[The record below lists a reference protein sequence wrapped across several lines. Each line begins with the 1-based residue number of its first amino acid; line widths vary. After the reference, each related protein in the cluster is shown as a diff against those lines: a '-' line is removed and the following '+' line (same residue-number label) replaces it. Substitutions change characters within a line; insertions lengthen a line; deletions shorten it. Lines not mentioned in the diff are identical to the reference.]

1 MSKYILYM
9 KHKEKTQKFP
19 VVLTIIYALIYWSIM
34 ALAATGQVNL
44 GVLILFAG
52 LVTITISPNSPLKK
66 LPPFLWT
73 FMTIVSF
80 LAAIYLAGYDF
91 LLSLL
96 LLFFYLILNK
106 ISNPM
111 QPRDEMQTLAL
122 CFFLCV
128 SSTVIT
134 DSLIFALFLTGY
146 LFLFTVGMLTVTI
159 KAEQEETLRASS
171 VYVPG
176 FPQPIPPRLDTSF
189 FGLNYLSK
197 FTALILLMLLPV
209 GGLLFLLIPRFSTQR
224 FLSNLGSLY
233 QQAPA
238 MGYSETVDLGSMAG
252 VKKDPKVMLRVQPFD
267 QSGKVMRVPSIYM
280 RGTSLDFYDGKRW
293 FKSARATS
301 MSAYMPPTR
310 HVSFMSRPSMK
321 VSRFIQ
327 RVFLEPD
334 ALPYIFSASYP
345 YAFSFSQPYE
355 MIIDNE
361 ANSVRLT
368 RGMYEKISYI
378 AYSLL
383 EDEDAR
389 KNLSSQI
396 QPPSDDLLNSRF
408 YARLSRLYLQLPRR
422 GLDERI
428 SNLAN
433 EITKQAK
440 TPFEQVVR
448 IENFLRTNY
457 TYSLDFTEKGTEDP
471 IVEFLFDRKTGHCE
485 FFATAMAMLC
495 RTIGLPARV
504 VNGFYTDEWNNYGEY
519 FIVRRQDA
527 HSWVEVW
534 FNETGW
540 LSFDPTPPA
549 GRIRETTGTWVP
561 DAIQKIYDTIKFH
574 WYQYV
579 IDYNINDQMRIGHH
593 LRGLTGG
600 LGRVLDNATLR
611 IRLFLQKGKSIP
623 KIGHIMTWLMPTGI
637 ILLLLSALGYI
648 FKRLRQD
655 KKRVVQESSSRRYK
669 GAEIT
674 WVYEKILAHLR
685 ERGFERHPSQTPLEF
700 ATVAI
705 RNGSA
710 PQDFLP
716 LTRRYYTLRFR
727 NDPCLP
733 ADEKMFNDFMRSLG
747 APTIPRNKIHV

>member
-1 MSKYILYM
+1 
-9 KHKEKTQKFP
+9 
-19 VVLTIIYALIYWSIM
+19 VVQVVIYALIYWSLT

-44 GVLILFAG
+44 GILILFAG

-73 FMTIVSF
+73 FMTIMSF
-80 LAAIYLAGYDF
+80 MGAIYLAGYDF

-111 QPRDEMQTLAL
+111 QPRDEMQTLGL

-159 KAEQEETLRASS
+159 RAEQEETLRASS
-171 VYVPG
+171 VYMPG
-176 FPQPIPPRLDTSF
+176 LPQPIPPRLDAAF
-189 FGLNYLSK
+189 FRLDYLSK

-209 GGLLFLLIPRFSTQR
+209 GGILFLLIPRFSTQR
-224 FLSNLGSLY
+224 FLSNLGSLH

-252 VKKDPKVMLRVQPFD
+252 VKKDPKVMLRVQPLD
-267 QSGKVMRVPSIYM
+267 QHGKAIRVPFLYM

-293 FKSARATS
+293 FKSARATNLND
-301 MSAYMPPTR
+301 YTPPTR
-310 HVSFMSRPSMK
+310 IASFTSRPAIKASGLAQK
-321 VSRFIQ
+321 I
-327 RVFLEPD
+327 FLEPD

-361 ANSVRLT
+361 ASSIRLT
-368 RGMYEKISYI
+368 RGMNEKISYT
-378 AYSLL
+378 AYSLM
-383 EDEDAR
+383 EDGDAR
-389 KNLSSQI
+389 KNLSSQT

-408 YARLSRLYLQLPRR
+408 YVRLSRLYLQQPRQ

-428 SNLAN
+428 SNLAR

-440 TPFEQVVR
+440 TPFEKADR
-448 IENFLRTNY
+448 IENFLRANY
-457 TYSLDFTEKGTEDP
+457 TYSLDFTEKGTENP

-485 FFATAMAMLC
+485 FFATAMAILC

-504 VNGFYTDEWNNYGEY
+504 VNGFYTDEWNKFGEY

-534 FNETGW
+534 FDETGW
-540 LSFDPTPPA
+540 LSFEPTPPA
-549 GRIRETTGTWVP
+549 GRIRESTGTWVP
-561 DAIQKIYDTIKFH
+561 DTIQKIYDTIKFH

-579 IDYNINDQMRIGHH
+579 IDYNITDQMRIGRH

-600 LGRVLDNATLR
+600 LGRALDNVTLR
-611 IRLFLQKGKSIP
+611 IRLLLQKGKSTSEM
-623 KIGHIMTWLMPTGI
+623 GHIMTWLVPIGI
-637 ILLLLSALGYI
+637 VLLILSALGYI
-648 FKRLRQD
+648 FKHLRQD
-655 KKRVVQESSSRRYK
+655 KKREAQESSSRRYK

-674 WVYEKILAHLR
+674 WVYEKILACLR
-685 ERGFERHPSQTPLEF
+685 ERGFERRLSQTPLEF
-700 ATVAI
+700 AEVAI
-705 RNGSA
+705 RTGSA

-727 NDPCLP
+727 NDPWLP
-733 ADEKMFNDFMRSLG
+733 ADEEMFNDFMRRLG
-747 APTIPRNKIHV
+747 APAIPRKKIPV